1 MSNELDSNGVVNE
14 TSVTPPASPQKKKRN
29 RKPGSKGRSKA
40 VKLTVPEGGF
50 KTADEAWF
58 SFILGKHAKLRDP
71 DFADV
76 LEAARFDVRYYQALA
91 TRAAEKAERIAATGS
106 TPEERK
112 AAAQTTKLVEG
123 LAGAIQLG
131 GLSASQLEQLQLL
144 IATASAK

>member
-1 MSNELDSNGVVNE
+1 MSSELDTNGVV
-14 TSVTPPASPQKKKRN
+14 VTASATPAASTKKRRN
-29 RKPGSKGRSKA
+29 RKPGSKGRSKS
-40 VKLTVPEGGF
+40 VKLAAPEGGF
-50 KTADEAWF
+50 KTCDEAWTQF
-58 SFILGKHAKLRDP
+58 VLGKHAKLRDP

-76 LEAARFDVRYYQALA
+76 LESARFDVKYYQALA
-91 TRAAEKAERIAATGS
+91 SRAQEKADRIAATGS

-131 GLSASQLEQLQLL
+131 GLSAAQLEQLQLL